1 MLARLLRKDDLQV
14 VPKPLP
20 PTLAA
25 IPGRNQNFKR
35 RPKPVRVCRLYPQPQ
50 PERRIH
56 AKALLAFIQKHSPEV
71 IGSYVPVEDLDRF
84 YREDVCGMHDW
95 KPRHWTGIARQL
107 GPLTCKKKMVRQNGR
122 RLIAYEIP
130 AP

>member
-20 PTLAA
+20 PTLVS
-25 IPGRNQNFKR
+25 IPGRNHGHKR
-35 RPKPVRVCRLYPQPQ
+35 RPKPVVVSRLYPTPK
-50 PERRIH
+50 PERYIH
-56 AKALLAFIQKHSPEV
+56 AKALLGFIQEHAPET
-71 IGSYVPVEDLDRF
+71 IGRYVPVEDLNRF
-84 YREDVCGMHDW
+84 YREDVCGMHGW
-95 KPRHWTGIARQL
+95 NPRHWTGIARQL
-107 GPLTCKKKMVRQNGR
+107 GHMTSKTMVRQNGQ